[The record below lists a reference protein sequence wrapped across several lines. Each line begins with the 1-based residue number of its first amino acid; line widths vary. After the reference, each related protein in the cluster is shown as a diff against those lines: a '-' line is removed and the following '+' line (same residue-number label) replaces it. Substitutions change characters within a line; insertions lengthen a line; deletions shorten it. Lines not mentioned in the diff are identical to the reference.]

1 MQSSYKE
8 RNGACSKMIKPGIH
22 SSSVVASDDIGRN
35 VTIGEFAVVRDGASL
50 GDDVVI
56 HPHAVIE
63 DGVTVGPGTE
73 VFPGAFL
80 GKEPKGAGAVARQ
93 PHFDRKLTVG
103 GGSSVGP
110 NVVLFYDVEI
120 GEGTLLGD
128 GASIR
133 EGCRLGQECLI
144 SRYVT
149 VNYETIIGDRTKIM
163 DLTHVTGNC
172 RIGSDVFI
180 SLTVGMTNDNRPL
193 RSEGYVEERVRGPVI
208 EDGVLIGAGA
218 TLLPGVTIGEGAV
231 VAAGAVVNKDVAA
244 HTMVAGVPAS
254 YKRDVPGR
262 AKS

>member
-1 MQSSYKE
+1 
-8 RNGACSKMIKPGIH
+8 MIKPGIH
-22 SSSVVASDDIGRN
+22 SSAVIDSDEIGSG
-35 VTIGEFAVVRDGASL
+35 VTVGEFAIVRDGASL
-50 GDDVVI
+50 GDGVVI
-56 HPHAVIE
+56 HPHVVIE

-133 EGCRLGQECLI
+133 EGCRLGQGCLV

-149 VNYETIIGDRTKIM
+149 INYATTIGDRTKIM
-163 DLTHVTGNC
+163 DRTHVTGNC

-193 RSEGYVEERVRGPVI
+193 GADGYVEERVRGPIIDDWALV
-208 EDGVLIGAGA
+208 GAGA

-231 VAAGAVVNKDVAA
+231 VAAGSVVTKDVAA
-244 HTMVAGVPAS
+244 HTKVAGVPAT
-254 YKRDVPGR
+254 YKRDMTGR
-262 AKS
+262 TNS